1 MKAVVISGPG
11 KLEIVDKPLPVPGP
25 GEALIKISYCG
36 ICGSDL
42 HAFETGFFPPRLT
55 IGHEFSGVVCS
66 LGEGCH
72 RPAPGRY
79 VTGNNII
86 GCGRC
91 RPCRRGRDN
100 LCLEMHRLGITAE
113 GTMAEY
119 ALVPVKELVE
129 LPAEASLEEAALAEP
144 LSVGLHAVN
153 RAPINPGDSALILG
167 AGTIGLAVLALL
179 KYKGVEN
186 VIVVEPA
193 PARRA
198 VAGKMGAARVIDP
211 AVAGM
216 DREVGALTGG
226 AGADV
231 VFECAGLPE
240 TIGEACSLGGA
251 GASVVVLSICE
262 QAVELNLLNLV
273 TREINLGT
281 AFGKTAAEFKEA
293 ADLIS
298 RGRVDLTPLI
308 TDIVP
313 VAEVAGAFS
322 RPSRKNIKTLVAF

>member
-1 MKAVVISGPG
+1 MKAVVISAPG
-11 KLEIVDKPLPVPGP
+11 RVDIVEKPVPVPGP
-25 GEALIKISYCG
+25 GEALVKISYCG

-42 HAFETGFFPPRLT
+42 HAFETGFLPPRLT
-55 IGHEFSGVVCS
+55 IGHEFSGVVCA

-91 RPCRRGRDN
+91 RMCRRGRDN
-100 LCLEMHRLGITAE
+100 LCLEMRRLGITAE

-119 ALVPVKELVE
+119 ALLPVKELVE
-129 LPAEASLEEAALAEP
+129 LPGKASLEQAALAEP
-144 LSVGLHAVN
+144 LSVGLHGVN
-153 RAPINPGDSALILG
+153 RVQIDPGDSALILG

-186 VIVVEPA
+186 VFVAEPA
-193 PARRA
+193 PERRA

-211 AVAGM
+211 AAAGL
-216 DREVGALTGG
+216 DREIGALTGG
-226 AGADV
+226 VGASV

-240 TIGEACSLGGA
+240 TIGEAGSLGGA
-251 GASVVVLSICE
+251 GASVVVLGICE
-262 QAVELNLLNLV
+262 QAVELNFLNLV
-273 TREINLGT
+273 TREISLCT

-293 ADLIS
+293 AGLIS
-298 RGRVDLTPLI
+298 GGLVDLAPLI
-308 TDIVP
+308 TGIVP
-313 VAEVAGAFS
+313 VAEAAGAFS